1 MIWTIKGVFFTFF
14 FRRLVKITA
23 TIKVRNVIRNTSNAQ
38 CKTSAKQWNCLKWY
52 MMINRKFLPTRVR
65 CKANVQFSCISAV
78 TPLAVQE
85 FSVKWVY
92 FQGNTSF
99 HTNIF
104 IWRLTTDIDHRRVC
118 VEKRSGILKCQV
130 FCLSANLEYETDQM
144 TSSLTETRKWFQL
157 I

>member
-38 CKTSAKQWNCLKWY
+38 CKTSAKQWNCLKLWS
-52 MMINRKFLPTRVR
+52 IESFPTRVR

-99 HTNIF
+99 HKNIF